1 MGKQALERRGNLTLI
16 QPGKTASTRQAA
28 LLAVVDWCLEVS
40 ARQCGWVP
48 VNPLR
53 CLWPRCLGG

>member
-1 MGKQALERRGNLTLI
+1 MGKQELERGGNLTLI
-16 QPGKTASTRQAA
+16 QTGKTASPRQAA

-40 ARQCGWVP
+40 ARQCGWMQ

-53 CLWPRCLGG
+53 CLWS